1 MLFRR
6 KIERACGYCARAVRI
21 DEDTVAC
28 RRKGPVPAEGSCH
41 RFKYDPLK
49 RIPERPY
56 NDLPVDEEAD
66 YSL

>member
-1 MLFRR
+1 
-6 KIERACGYCARAVRI
+6 VRI

-28 RRKGPVPAEGSCH
+28 RRKGPVPAEGSCR

-49 RIPERPY
+49 RIPERPHAG
-56 NDLPVDEEAD
+56 LPVDDEAD